1 MKLFESDYALQR
13 CKFSLLWSE
22 IGMGLQF
29 SKALRKLKVENAR
42 VYCNQGK
49 LTYFVRPT
57 LCSLSVFVNFR
68 GLTA

>member
-57 LCSLSVFVNFR
+57 LCSLSVFVKFR